1 MNDSQHVLPENIRKN
16 LKMYEQH
23 RHMTCLECGYV
34 GLVGVKKAVPPALLS
49 WFVLIPVIVFMTFIL
64 SLGMI
69 HSLILGTFFGL
80 IRVIFSQYLVVC
92 PNCEKEL
99 IGR

>member
-1 MNDSQHVLPENIRKN
+1 MNEPSHILPEKIRKN
-16 LKMYEQH
+16 LKVHEQH

-49 WFVLIPVIVFMTFIL
+49 WFILIPAIIFVTFI
-64 SLGMI
+64 M
-69 HSLILGTFFGL
+69 GTFHGVIFGIFVGL

-92 PNCEKEL
+92 PNCEQEI